1 MTGDLHIHTNVSD
14 GALPP
19 CEVVQKVA
27 DGGLG
32 FFAVTDHNTM
42 GAVPQ
47 IERAISGFRL
57 QFICGVELSA
67 QPEEGHELHLLG
79 YGIDP
84 GCAELL
90 DVCRR
95 IRRLKKEQ
103 LREIVHRLRQEGV
116 AVDVRHIL
124 VDDED
129 GYVGRPLVAK
139 LLVRDGV
146 VSSFGQAFGRYLGR
160 DAPAFVRM
168 RPFSPQDCIEAIHKA
183 GGLAVLAHPSIEV
196 VDRWVAPLAQMGM
209 DGVESYRPALS
220 GNEELYVEKAAEHFG
235 LFVTG
240 GSDWHGREGERP
252 LGAFSV
258 GDTQINGFF
267 AALSSRDGSGA

>member
-1 MTGDLHIHTNVSD
+1 
-14 GALPP
+14 
-19 CEVVQKVA
+19 
-27 DGGLG
+27 
-32 FFAVTDHNTM
+32 
-42 GAVPQ
+42 
-47 IERAISGFRL
+47 
-57 QFICGVELSA
+57 
-67 QPEEGHELHLLG
+67 
-79 YGIDP
+79 
-84 GCAELL
+84 
-90 DVCRR
+90 
-95 IRRLKKEQ
+95 
-103 LREIVHRLRQEGV
+103 
-116 AVDVRHIL
+116 
-124 VDDED
+124 
-129 GYVGRPLVAK
+129 
-139 LLVRDGV
+139 
-146 VSSFGQAFGRYLGR
+146 
-160 DAPAFVRM
+160 M

>member
-14 GALPP
+14 GTFPP
-19 CEVVQKVA
+19 CEVVQKVS

-32 FFAVTDHNTM
+32 FFAVTDHNTV
-42 GAVPQ
+42 GALAQ
-47 IERAISGFRL
+47 IDQAISGFRL
-57 QFICGVELSA
+57 QFIPGVELSA

-79 YGIDP
+79 YGINP
-84 GCAELL
+84 TCHELL

-95 IRRLKKEQ
+95 IHCLKREQ
-103 LREIVHRLRQEGV
+103 LREIVHRLSEAGV
-116 AVDVRHIL
+116 DVDVRHVF

-129 GYVGRPLVAK
+129 AYVGRPVVAR

-168 RPFSPQDCIEAIHKA
+168 RPFGPEVCIEAIHKA

-196 VDRWVAPLAQMGM
+196 VDRWVAPLAQMGV

-220 GNEELYVEKAAEHFG
+220 GNEELYIEKAAEHFG

-240 GSDWHGREGERP
+240 GSDWHGREGESP

-258 GDTQINGFF
+258 GDAQINGFF
-267 AALSSRDGSGA
+267 AALSSRGNA